1 MWQFSTALFPGRFI
15 FLISSPG
22 LERKLRE
29 VPLYYT
35 ELLMTRDDGG
45 SSLGSSEIESE
56 LELIEQAKNGNQQAF
71 GKLALRYRKNVFG
84 LAYRM
89 TGHPEEAED
98 LTQDVFLRAY
108 LSLHRF
114 TPNRDGAFKS
124 WLLTITSR
132 LCIDRARHKRS
143 HPGESLEDYE
153 QELPTGEKSVLET
166 VTEEETREQV
176 RMALRLLPENYRM
189 AMILKY
195 QEDLDYQAIARIM
208 KIPLGT
214 DATLLNRGRAQLKKI
229 LLERG
234 IIDEKELVAR

>member
-1 MWQFSTALFPGRFI
+1 M
-15 FLISSPG
+15 
-22 LERKLRE
+22 
-29 VPLYYT
+29 
-35 ELLMTRDDGG
+35 MNDDGG
-45 SSLGSSEIESE
+45 SSLGSPETETE

-71 GKLALRYRKNVFG
+71 GMLALRYRKNVFG

-89 TGHPEEAED
+89 TGRPEEAED

-108 LSLHRF
+108 LSLRRF

-132 LCIDRARHKRS
+132 LCIDHARHKRS

-153 QELPTGEKSVLET
+153 QELPTGEKTVLET

-176 RMALRLLPENYRM
+176 RMALRLLPENYRI

-195 QEDLDYQAIARIM
+195 QEDLDYQTIARVM

-214 DATLLNRGRAQLKKI
+214 VATLLNRGRGLLKKI

-234 IIDEKELVAR
+234 IIDEKEVAVR